1 MDKTVIAI
9 NTAIANMTA
18 ILKRNTVEND
28 IEITNCTQYRIVIR
42 YKTCIGDK
50 ERYCN
55 QDD

>member
-9 NTAIANMTA
+9 NTAIANRTA

-42 YKTCIGDK
+42 YKTCTGDK